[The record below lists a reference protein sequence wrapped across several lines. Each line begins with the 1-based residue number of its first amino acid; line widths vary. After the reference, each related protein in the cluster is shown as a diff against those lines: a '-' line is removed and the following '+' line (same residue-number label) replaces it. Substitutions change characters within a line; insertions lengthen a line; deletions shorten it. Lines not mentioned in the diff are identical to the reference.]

1 MEKSIENIWNQGF
14 LDEGALVAPKINKL
28 YEAKS
33 INTVDSFKRMY
44 HKNYWFIW
52 LILVVNLVGGYV
64 LANIYLAVYMGALFV
79 PILVLSKKQIK
90 LMDSIDANESS
101 YLYLKTFDS
110 WLQKMVDDFR
120 VVYRFF
126 YPLYF
131 IGMVWFLSIMDTG
144 EDGDYIPMANRI
156 LNSDQVFKVAGIP
169 VIWVSVI
176 LILTGIV
183 AYFSPR
189 LYMVDIRLVYGRLM
203 DRLSVM
209 LKEMEALKG

>member
-33 INTVDSFKRMY
+33 INTIDKFRSTY

-52 LILVVNLVGGYV
+52 VLLLVNGIGAY
-64 LANIYLAVYMGALFV
+64 AFTNIYLAIYMAALCV

-90 LMDSIDANESS
+90 IMDGINQNQSS
-101 YLYLKTFDS
+101 YQYLVTFND
-110 WLQKMVDDFR
+110 WLQKMINDFR
-120 VVYRFF
+120 LLYRFF

-131 IGMVWFLSIMDTG
+131 IGMVWFLALMDTG
-144 EDGDYIPMANRI
+144 EEGEYIPIANRI
-156 LNSDQVFKVAGIP
+156 LQSDQVFKIAGIP

-176 LILTGIV
+176 VVLTGIV
-183 AYFSPR
+183 THFSPR
-189 LYMVDIRLVYGRLM
+189 LFMVDIRLVYGRLI
-203 DRLSVM
+203 DRLNTM
-209 LKEMEALKG
+209 LIEMDELRA

>member
-33 INTVDSFKRMY
+33 INTIDKFKSMY

-52 LILVVNLVGGYV
+52 ILLLVNGIGAYATTNV
-64 LANIYLAVYMGALFV
+64 YLAVYMSVLFV
-79 PILVLSKKQIK
+79 PILVLSKKQIGI
-90 LMDSIDANESS
+90 MDALDFNESS
-101 YLYLKTFDS
+101 YTYLTTFND
-110 WLQKMVDDFR
+110 WLQKMINDFR

-131 IGMVWFLSIMDTG
+131 VGLVWFLAFMDTG

-156 LNSDQVFKVAGIP
+156 LQSDQVFKVAGIP

-176 LILTGIV
+176 IALTGIV

-189 LYMVDIRLVYGRLM
+189 LFMVDIRLVYGRLM
-203 DRLSVM
+203 DRLANM
-209 LKEMEALKG
+209 LKEMEDLRA